1 MRKPIDSLFGRL
13 ALLVI
18 GVLLLSHFAWFFA
31 MRIERNQMQTRYAV
45 EEAAFLVDAVRQHV
59 ERTPDQPLP
68 SRVRLVS
75 PDSPDVPKVADANL
89 PAPLKRFRDDV
100 SERMPH
106 GTQVEIGAPGHPPVL
121 WVKEPTDPNWIVVP
135 VQPLRP
141 PRSLDRMLLW
151 LGTIFSAGVIAA
163 LFAAWQLQQP
173 LRSLARAVARF
184 GRGQPVP
191 PLRERGPRELRQLT
205 RGFNQMVEQVSQ
217 AESDRAVMLAGV
229 AHDLRTPLARMRL
242 RAEMMDDAR
251 LRDGVVRDVDSMS
264 HIVDQFLAFAHG
276 GADRS
281 EPVPVDQTCE
291 RIARSYRAVAPN
303 APAVQTRLTADAGF
317 RLPTATLDRILSNLL
332 DNAHAYGAPPVL
344 VETARTPT
352 GYVLSVSDSGGGIAP
367 RDLAA
372 ATRPFVRL
380 DPARGGNGHSGLGLA
395 IVERLVLRLGG
406 TCEIGNRPEGGL
418 RVAMTFPFDAVPKDE
433 LHAQAAREAAPA
445 GQAPRGII
453 RRTACRASRRRCCR
467 WCCRS
472 RSWPRRYR
480 RSYSGRGAPGFPP
493 AVIPA
498 RRSCSGTM
506 PSTTAG
512 SGTTRIPASAR
523 RTPRRPDRG
532 RRSPN
537 FLPFPSSSWS
547 VNPRGRGSAH
557 PRG

>member
-31 MRIERNQMQTRYAV
+31 MRLERNQMQTRYAV

-68 SRVRLVS
+68 SRVRLVP
-75 PDSPDVPKVADANL
+75 PDSADVPKGGDSAL
-89 PAPLKRFRDDV
+89 PPPLKRFRDDV
-100 SERMPH
+100 SERMPP
-106 GTQVEIGAPGHPPVL
+106 GTQVEIGTPGHPPVL
-121 WVKEPTDPNWIVVP
+121 WVKEPADRNWIVVP

-173 LRSLARAVARF
+173 LRSLARAVGRF

-205 RGFNQMVEQVSQ
+205 HGFNQMVEQVSQ
-217 AESDRAVMLAGV
+217 AENDRAVMLAGV

-264 HIVDQFLAFAHG
+264 HIVDQFLVFAHG
-276 GADRS
+276 GSDRS
-281 EPVPVDQTCE
+281 EPVPVDQACE

-303 APAVQTRLTADAGF
+303 APTVQTRLDADPGF
-317 RLPTATLDRILSNLL
+317 RLPTATLDRSPVEPAGQRACVWRTAGACRNG
-332 DNAHAYGAPPVL
+332 AHAGRLCRCRSA
-344 VETARTPT
+344 T
-352 GYVLSVSDSGGGIAP
+352 SGGGIAP

-406 TCEIGNRPEGGL
+406 RATS
-418 RVAMTFPFDAVPKDE
+418 AT
-433 LHAQAAREAAPA
+433 
-445 GQAPRGII
+445 APR
-453 RRTACRASRRRCCR
+453 AVCASR
-467 WCCRS
+467 
-472 RSWPRRYR
+472 
-480 RSYSGRGAPGFPP
+480 
-493 AVIPA
+493 
-498 RRSCSGTM
+498 
-506 PSTTAG
+506 
-512 SGTTRIPASAR
+512 
-523 RTPRRPDRG
+523 
-532 RRSPN
+532 
-537 FLPFPSSSWS
+537 
-547 VNPRGRGSAH
+547 
-557 PRG
+557 